1 MFGMYCAYIL
11 FLAFNRQI
19 LGEYDHL
26 AEKLQAKTIEALEAG
41 TLKMLAAAAAAEA
54 SSWSSAS
61 SGAGPGAKGV
71 TAAHSPTAVL
81 VGSGAGDPEWSTS
94 ALRQH
99 TSSSSGGGKHGGLA
113 AMGGGGL
120 PGLQVTPTQSPRH
133 LSEISS
139 TMGKL
144 LFALFLLPWKVA
156 FSWTVPDVTDPRY
169 SKHHMV
175 AFLLSIC
182 WIGAKSI
189 HLSAPSCPP
198 ACHPLHLAV
207 RRVHTVTG
215 AKLHLPSPH
224 LSSPHGGV
232 GRRSAV
238 LLHGD
243 VVYGRGTDAAYQS
256 LRHGLHYPRRWHL
269 CACCLTC

>member
-1 MFGMYCAYIL
+1 MI
-11 FLAFNRQI
+11 Q
-19 LGEYDHL
+19 
-26 AEKLQAKTIEALEAG
+26 
-41 TLKMLAAAAAAEA
+41 
-54 SSWSSAS
+54 
-61 SGAGPGAKGV
+61 SGAPARCASRRHRLRGA
-71 TAAHSPTAVL
+71 A
-81 VGSGAGDPEWSTS
+81 STE
-94 ALRQH
+94 AWLRW
-99 TSSSSGGGKHGGLA
+99 
-113 AMGGGGL
+113 GGGGL
-120 PGLQVTPTQSPRH
+120 PGLEVTPTQSPRH

-169 SKHHMV
+169 TKHHMV

-207 RRVHTVTG
+207 RRVHTVTS

-224 LSSPHGGV
+224 LTFPHLTVGWAAGVLCYYMVMWSVDVAQMLQISLSVMAFTILAVGTSVRAASRVDRTWARTFRAPPDWQHTAVGALSPPPTYHTSSLSV
-232 GRRSAV
+232 C
-238 LLHGD
+238 
-243 VVYGRGTDAAYQS
+243 
-256 LRHGLHYPRRWHL
+256 L
-269 CACCLTC
+269 CARVCFIDARCRTQWLPSSRHARVRPTWP